1 MVDLQR
7 QLGRFVPIFVLFFQ
21 VLSKEII
28 LNNIWY
34 ISVFKITGEKFH

>member
-1 MVDLQR
+1 VK
-7 QLGRFVPIFVLFFQ
+7 FFIVEKGLTISQIQKQ

-34 ISVFKITGEKFH
+34 ISVFKITGEKATL